1 MRVVDLLAVVA
12 LAPGVSGPRSPST
25 DAPPH
30 AVAPARAPLE
40 AAPTHGDSG
49 TADGSAEADEA
60 LLALSAECAQLKAN
74 NDELR
79 KVVDLQRDNERIQKE
94 LAGALYDWAFAQ
106 NDSGARPPDAT
117 A

>member
-1 MRVVDLLAVVA
+1 
-12 LAPGVSGPRSPST
+12 
-25 DAPPH
+25 
-30 AVAPARAPLE
+30 
-40 AAPTHGDSG
+40 
-49 TADGSAEADEA
+49 
-60 LLALSAECAQLKAN
+60 LKAN

-94 LAGALYDWAFAQ
+94 LAGALYDWAFGQ